1 MSLVTISATYGAGG
15 SVVGPKLA
23 QRLGVPFVDRLIP
36 TEVAER
42 LSVPLA
48 DALAHD
54 EACAGRFARVLAS
67 LAPTGLALGTHAPV
81 SQGLTEHDFRSAT
94 EQVIFER
101 TESER
106 GVILGR
112 AAAVVLRDAPRALH
126 VRLDGP
132 PEARLEQAM
141 RIQSVDRATAQRRM
155 EETDQARHA
164 YVRHL
169 YRTDAADPSHYHLL
183 IDSTAVD
190 LDACV
195 EVIAAAATNRSREV
209 AGAVGAAEG

>member
-15 SVVGPKLA
+15 SVIAPKLA
-23 QRLGVPFVDRLIP
+23 QSLGVPFVDRLIP
-36 TEVAER
+36 SEVAER

-54 EACAGRFARVLAS
+54 EVCAGRFARLLAS
-67 LAPTGLALGTHAPV
+67 LAPTGLALGTHGPIAPGV
-81 SQGLTEHDFRSAT
+81 SEHDFRSAT

-101 TESER
+101 AESGG

-126 VRLDGP
+126 VRLHGP
-132 PEARLEQAM
+132 REARLKQAM
-141 RIQSVDRATAQRRM
+141 RIQSIDRATAEGRM
-155 EETDQARHA
+155 EETDHARHA

-169 YRTDAADPSHYHLL
+169 YRTDAGDPSHYHLL
-183 IDSTAVD
+183 IDSTAID
-190 LDACV
+190 LDSCV
-195 EVIAAAATNRSREV
+195 EVIAAAARSRAGEV
-209 AGAVGAAEG
+209 AAAVGAR